1 MKPPDSV
8 NSVSRK
14 FMRRKPPDKK
24 REAQGA
30 TADLAQG
37 EATKVPVRQGRS
49 SDHKKDFMR
58 LLNEAA
64 RKREQ
69 GR

>member
-8 NSVSRK
+8 NSRK

-24 REAQGA
+24 REARGA
-30 TADLAQG
+30 SADLAQG
-37 EATKVPVRQGRS
+37 EATKVPVREGRS
-49 SDHKKDFMR
+49 PDHKKDFTR

>member
-1 MKPPDSV
+1 
-8 NSVSRK
+8 
-14 FMRRKPPDKK
+14 MRRKPPDKK

-37 EATKVPVRQGRS
+37 EATKVPVREGRS

-58 LLNEAA
+58 LLDEAA
-64 RKREQ
+64 KKHEQ